1 MLSVNPGSSDPG
13 AQASETIVPGS
24 ETIGRERRLHPL
36 AGCTGTRDNGQ
47 VASKMTL
54 RVQLLLLQALIV
66 FLVTLATGVVAGAF
80 QEHAL
85 REGYK
90 DRMQAV
96 AQSIAQLPT
105 ILEAFDDADPSAE
118 IQPVAEVIRKASDLA
133 YVVVANSDGIRYSHP
148 DPDRIGERVSTD
160 PSIPLSGE
168 VYVGTQTGTLGP
180 SWRVKVPI
188 RDADGTVM
196 GTASVGILES
206 ELNAEFMS
214 NLSWLIAAML
224 AAAVAGVFG
233 SAWVTA
239 VIRRRIYR
247 LEPHQIAALVKNQE
261 TTLHG
266 LSEGVITVDEQGRIT
281 LANDAAARFLGT
293 GVEAL
298 DGADADE
305 ALGPE
310 LATVLRE
317 GETVGRPVIVG
328 ARVLVARST
337 GSDAGG
343 RGVGATLLLRDHTE
357 LHDAVRRVETADA
370 IIAFRERF
378 GVPKGLS
385 AETLDRVVAALV
397 AHPDASA
404 SEIGD
409 DVQVSRVSAR
419 RYLEHLASS
428 GRAVRTLDYSTK
440 GRPSTRYRVIE
451 GADSRQEPGNPR

>member
-1 MLSVNPGSSDPG
+1 
-13 AQASETIVPGS
+13 
-24 ETIGRERRLHPL
+24 
-36 AGCTGTRDNGQ
+36 
-47 VASKMTL
+47 MTL

-80 QEHAL
+80 QEYAL
-85 REGYK
+85 REAYK

-133 YVVVANSDGIRYSHP
+133 YVVVANDDGIRYSHP
-148 DPDRIGERVSTD
+148 NPDRIGERVSTD
-160 PSIPLSGE
+160 PSVPLAGQ

-188 RDADGTVM
+188 RDADGSVM

-206 ELNAEFMS
+206 ELNAEFLS
-214 NLSWLIAAML
+214 NLTGLIAAML

-233 SAWVTA
+233 SAWVTS

-266 LSEGVITVDEQGRIT
+266 LSEGVIVVDEGGRIT
-281 LANDAAARFLGT
+281 LANDAAARFLGA
-293 GVEAL
+293 GPGEL
-298 DGADADE
+298 DGAE
-305 ALGPE
+305 ASAVLCPE
-310 LATVLRE
+310 LEAVLRE
-317 GETVGRPVIVG
+317 GETAGRPVIVG
-328 ARVLVARST
+328 AHVLVARST
-337 GSDAGG
+337 GSMADDG
-343 RGVGATLLLRDHTE
+343 RGVEATLLLRDHTE
-357 LHDAVRRVETADA
+357 LHDVVRRVETADA
-370 IIAFRERF
+370 IIAFRQRF

-385 AETLDRVVAALV
+385 AETLDRVVVALT
-397 AHPDASA
+397 ARPEASA
-404 SEIGD
+404 TEIGD
-409 DVQVSRVSAR
+409 DLQISRVSAR

-428 GRAVRTLDYSTK
+428 GRAVRALDYSTK
-440 GRPSTRYRVIE
+440 GRPSTRYRVVDAAE
-451 GADSRQEPGNPR
+451 SHAR

>member
-1 MLSVNPGSSDPG
+1 
-13 AQASETIVPGS
+13 
-24 ETIGRERRLHPL
+24 
-36 AGCTGTRDNGQ
+36 
-47 VASKMTL
+47 MTL

-66 FLVTLATGVVAGAF
+66 FLVTFVTGIVAGAF

-85 REGYK
+85 REAYK
-90 DRMQAV
+90 DRMHAV

-105 ILEAFDDADPSAE
+105 ILEAFDDAVPSAE

-133 YVVVANSDGIRYSHP
+133 YVVVANDEGIRYSHP

-160 PSIPLSGE
+160 PSVPLAGE
-168 VYVGTQTGTLGP
+168 TYVGTQTGTLGT

-188 RDADGTVM
+188 RDEDGTVI

-206 ELNAEFMS
+206 ELNAEFMN
-214 NLSWLIAAML
+214 NLAWLIATML

-266 LSEGVITVDEQGRIT
+266 LSEGVITVDERGRIT
-281 LANDAAARFLGT
+281 LANDAAARFLGAET
-293 GVEAL
+293 GAL
-298 DGADADE
+298 DGTDAAE

-310 LATVLRE
+310 LEAVLRE

-328 ARVLVARST
+328 AHVLVARST
-337 GSDAGG
+337 GSIADG
-343 RGVGATLLLRDHTE
+343 RGVEATLLLRDHTE
-357 LHDAVRRVETADA
+357 LHDVVRRVETADA
-370 IIAFRERF
+370 IIAFRQRF

-385 AETLDRVVAALV
+385 AETLDRVVAALNIR
-397 AHPDASA
+397 PEASA
-404 SEIGD
+404 SEIGE
-409 DVQVSRVSAR
+409 DVQISRVSAR

-440 GRPSTRYRVIE
+440 GRPSTRYRVVDPAE
-451 GADSRQEPGNPR
+451 ARSR